1 MNCAK
6 TNFTGKPVRSF
17 QVSRYEIK
25 AQVTVVDKPILKH
38 AGIVGHNNIRW
49 KMKLSFESN
58 YAEYTNNW
66 M

>member
-1 MNCAK
+1 MDDAK
-6 TNFTGKPVRSF
+6 TNFTGKPFRSF
-17 QVSRYEIK
+17 QASRYEIK

-38 AGIVGHNNIRW
+38 AEIIGHNSVLR
-49 KMKLSFESN
+49 KMKLSFEPN